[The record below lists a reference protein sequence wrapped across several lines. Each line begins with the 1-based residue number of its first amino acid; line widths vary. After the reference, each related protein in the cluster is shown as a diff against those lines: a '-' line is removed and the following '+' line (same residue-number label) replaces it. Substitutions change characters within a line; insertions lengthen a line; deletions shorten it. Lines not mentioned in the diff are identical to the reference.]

1 MVVIMKRDFTA
12 EQLQE
17 AIQTME
23 AGGVHVMVSKGAEP
37 TILGAEGNA
46 AGIDQEKIALLPGV
60 ERVMRVTEPYKK
72 ANRKYHPD
80 DTIIDLGNGSAIGG
94 EKLAVIAGP
103 CSVESEAQIVEVAE
117 AVQKSGAA
125 ALRGGAF
132 KPRTS
137 PYSFQGMGNDGIRLL
152 QEAKA
157 VTGLPIVTEIMST
170 DNIEMFEMCVDVIQV
185 GARNMQNFDLLKQ
198 LGHTTKPILL
208 KRGLSS
214 TIEEWLM
221 SAEYIMAG
229 GNHQVILC
237 ERGIRTFETFT
248 RNTLD
253 LSAVLAVK
261 KLSHLPVVV
270 DPSHACGQAWMVER
284 MSLAAV
290 AAGAD
295 GLIIE
300 VHNDPKNALC
310 DGAQSITPADF
321 GGLMSKLA
329 AVAACVGR
337 SL

>member
-1 MVVIMKRDFTA
+1 MIVILKHGYTHHQF
-12 EQLQE
+12 EE
-17 AIQTME
+17 AKKAME
-23 AGGVHVMVSKGAEP
+23 MGGVKVMVSKGIDT
-37 TILGAEGNA
+37 TILGAEGNSA
-46 AGIDQEKIALLPGV
+46 TLDVEYLSQLPGV
-60 ERVMRVTEPYKK
+60 ERVMRVSEPYKK

-80 DTIIDLGNGSAIGG
+80 NSVIELPGGKKIGQG
-94 EKLAVIAGP
+94 LAVIAGP
-103 CSVESEAQIVEVAE
+103 CSVESEEQIIGIAK
-117 AVQKSGAA
+117 AVKKAGAT

-137 PYSFQGMGNDGIRLL
+137 PYAFQGLEDDGINLL
-152 QEAKA
+152 IKAKEA
-157 VTGLPIVTEIMST
+157 TGLPIVTEIMST
-170 DNIEMFEMCVDVIQV
+170 DKIDLFAEKVDVIQV

-198 LGHTTKPILL
+198 LGKINKPILL

-229 GNHQVILC
+229 GNNQVVLC
-237 ERGIRTFETFT
+237 ERGIRTFETYT

-270 DPSHACGQAWMVER
+270 DPSHACGKAFMVER
-284 MSLAAV
+284 MSLAAI

-295 GLIIE
+295 GLIVE

-310 DGAQSITPADF
+310 DGAQSITPQEFDA
-321 GGLMSKLA
+321 LMEKAEKFSKCL
-329 AVAACVGR
+329 
-337 SL
+337 